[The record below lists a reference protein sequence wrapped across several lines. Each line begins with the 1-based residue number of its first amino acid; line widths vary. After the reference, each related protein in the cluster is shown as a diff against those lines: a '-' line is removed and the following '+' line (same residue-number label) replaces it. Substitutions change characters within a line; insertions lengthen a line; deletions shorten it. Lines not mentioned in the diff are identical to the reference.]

1 MSNPETPEIQSAVE
15 STESFGDILSQYTK
29 SHSRKTEG
37 SKQLQATVIAVNAE
51 SVFFDIGYKSEGIL
65 PLTAL
70 QGETLKPGDKCL
82 VTVKGRDLDG
92 YYELSRFKVERPMDW
107 SALEKAFADKTTVLG
122 TVTGVIKGG
131 FSVDVGVRAFMPA
144 SRSGVREAADMEK
157 LVGQEIRCRI
167 IKLDVTDED
176 VVVDRR
182 AVAEEEERSAKD
194 RFYSQMKEGDTVSGT
209 VRSLTDYGAFVDL
222 GGVDALLHVSD
233 ISWGRVNKP
242 SDVLSVGQAVEVKVL
257 KVGSETEKKRISVG
271 LKQLQPHPWD
281 AVAAKFRAGDRVRG
295 TVTRLMDFGAF
306 VELEPGIEGL
316 IHISEMSWSKGKI
329 RKASDVVKQGETV
342 EVVILQ
348 VNAGERRLSLGL
360 KQALGDPWADI
371 SQRFQVGS
379 AVEGPV
385 TNLTKFGAFVQLSEG
400 IEGMVHVSDIS
411 AEKRI
416 NQPADMLR
424 VGQVVK
430 AQVLA
435 IDLDKR
441 QMRLGMKQ
449 LVPTGLDEYIAEH
462 NEGDVVTGRLMDES
476 GGQAKVELGEG
487 IHATCKVTAAA
498 PAKTEAPKESKADLS
513 SLSSMLQARWKS
525 GSGRPTQGRAG
536 ACRASPQFSHREP
549 GSSREEDWTGVRL
562 APAPRS
568 HRGGFHVTYR
578 AAVGSCGR
586 TDRVSPATAVP
597 FSRALRRKQCSR
609 FLTALTGRLLRQPHR
624 LPRKM
629 GCPLFLS

>member
-1 MSNPETPEIQSAVE
+1 MSNPEKAEIQIVPE
-15 STESFGDILSQYTK
+15 STESFGEILSQFQK

-37 SKQLQATVIAVNAE
+37 SRQLQATVIAVNAE

-65 PLTAL
+65 PLAAL

-107 SALEKAFADKTTVLG
+107 TGLEKAFTDKITVLG

-144 SRSGVREAADMEK
+144 SRSGVRDAAEMEK

-194 RFYSQMKEGDTVSGT
+194 KFLSQIKEGGTVSGT

-242 SDVLSVGQAVEVKVL
+242 ADVLSVGQAVDVKVL
-257 KVGSETEKKRISVG
+257 KVASESDKRRISVG
-271 LKQLQPHPWD
+271 LKQLQPHPWE
-281 AVAAKFRAGDRVRG
+281 AVAGRFKAGDRVRG
-295 TVTRLMDFGAF
+295 TVTRLLEFGAF

-316 IHISEMSWSKGKI
+316 IHISEMSWSKGRI
-329 RKASDVVKQGETV
+329 RKVSDVVKQGETV
-342 EVVILQ
+342 EVVVLQ
-348 VNAGERRLSLGL
+348 VNAAEHRISLGL
-360 KQALGDPWADI
+360 KQALGDPWADVA
-371 SQRFQVGS
+371 QRFQVGL

-400 IEGMVHVSDIS
+400 IEGMVHVSDMS

-416 NQPADMLR
+416 NQPQDVLR

-462 NEGDVVTGRLMDES
+462 NAGDVVTGRLMDDS
-476 GGQAKVELGEG
+476 GGQARVELGDG
-487 IHATCKVTAAA
+487 IHATCKMTAAT
-498 PAKTEAPKESKADLS
+498 PANTDAPKESKTDLS
-513 SLSSMLQARWKS
+513 SLSLMLQAKWKT
-525 GSGRPTQGRAG
+525 GSGGPPKVERVWAG
-536 ACRASPQFSHREP
+536 Q
-549 GSSREEDWTGVRL
+549 VRSFRIVNL
-562 APAPRS
+562 
-568 HRGGFHVTYR
+568 
-578 AAVGSCGR
+578 
-586 TDRVSPATAVP
+586 DRVAKKIELEFA
-597 FSRALRRKQCSR
+597 
-609 FLTALTGRLLRQPHR
+609 
-624 LPRKM
+624 
-629 GCPLFLS
+629 

>member
-1 MSNPETPEIQSAVE
+1 MSNPETPETQPAVE
-15 STESFGDILSQYTK
+15 SNESFGDILSQYTK

-65 PLTAL
+65 PLAAL
-70 QGETLKPGDKCL
+70 QGESLKPGDKCL

-182 AVAEEEERSAKD
+182 AVAEEEERSAKAK
-194 RFYSQMKEGDTVSGT
+194 FYSQMKEGDTVSGT

-242 SDVLSVGQAVEVKVL
+242 SDVLSVGQALEVRVL
-257 KVGSETEKKRISVG
+257 KVGSESEKKRISVG

-281 AVAAKFRAGDRVRG
+281 AVAAKFKAGDRVRG

-435 IDLDKR
+435 IDLEKR

-462 NEGDVVTGRLMDES
+462 NEGDMVTGRLMDES

-487 IHATCKVTAAA
+487 IHATCKVSAAAA
-498 PAKTEAPKESKADLS
+498 PAKTEVPKESKADLS

-525 GSGRPTQGRAG
+525 GSGGPPKAEPVRAG
-536 ACRASPQFSHREP
+536 Q
-549 GSSREEDWTGVRL
+549 VRSF
-562 APAPRS
+562 RI
-568 HRGGFHVTYR
+568 VTLDR
-578 AAVGSCGR
+578 AAKKIGLEF
-586 TDRVSPATAVP
+586 A
-597 FSRALRRKQCSR
+597 
-609 FLTALTGRLLRQPHR
+609 
-624 LPRKM
+624 
-629 GCPLFLS
+629 